1 MRPDRL
7 TDPLLRHISGANVIK
22 ATLVL
27 NASINPLIVPPTMH
41 GFNLQLKIF

>member
-1 MRPDRL
+1 MWSDRL
-7 TDPLLRHISGANVIK
+7 TDPLIRLISGANVIK

-41 GFNLQLKIF
+41 GFNPQLKTF